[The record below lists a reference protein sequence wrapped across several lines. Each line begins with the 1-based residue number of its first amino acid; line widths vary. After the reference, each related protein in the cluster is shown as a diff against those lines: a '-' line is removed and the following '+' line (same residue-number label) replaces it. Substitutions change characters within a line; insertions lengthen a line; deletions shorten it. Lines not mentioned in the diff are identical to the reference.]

1 MLPALKIE
9 TPRDRLADIQRTM
22 RRFISPILVNS
33 VLGKALADRGQ
44 LSPSRL
50 THADLE
56 ALVADE
62 VQGPREF
69 FKLID
74 IQVTCGTMGL
84 PTAKICSP
92 TARSLHMRSGAG
104 SPQPP
109 IPGAMTTA
117 RSWVRE

>member
-56 ALVADE
+56 ALVESAMVGLRLFVDPAVLPE
-62 VQGPREF
+62 LMLQLTDILMKGGDDDRNIPFARTTSATFRKDPR
-69 FKLID
+69 
-74 IQVTCGTMGL
+74 G
-84 PTAKICSP
+84 
-92 TARSLHMRSGAG
+92 R
-104 SPQPP
+104 
-109 IPGAMTTA
+109 
-117 RSWVRE
+117 